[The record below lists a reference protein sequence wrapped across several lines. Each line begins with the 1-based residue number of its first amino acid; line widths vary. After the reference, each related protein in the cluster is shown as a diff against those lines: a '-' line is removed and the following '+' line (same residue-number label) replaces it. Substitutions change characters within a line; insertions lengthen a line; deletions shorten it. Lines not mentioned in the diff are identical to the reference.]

1 MTAGLVIFR
10 VYELTFDDG
19 FVGRVAM
26 SALREAS
33 FRREIAEGKRVG
45 IVSMRLIAET
55 EDRNEARAL
64 ADGWEI

>member
-1 MTAGLVIFR
+1 MAAGHVIFR

-19 FVGRVAM
+19 YIGRVAM
-26 SALREAS
+26 SALREMS
-33 FRREIAEGKRVG
+33 FRQEITEGRWSGLVG
-45 IVSMRLIAET
+45 MQLIAET

>member
-1 MTAGLVIFR
+1 MATGLVFR

-26 SALREAS
+26 SELREMS
-33 FRREIAEGKRVG
+33 FRQEIAEGKRTG
-45 IVSMRLIAET
+45 IVSMKLVAET
-55 EDRNEARAL
+55 KNRNEARSL

>member
-1 MTAGLVIFR
+1 MAAGLVIFR
-10 VYELTFDDG
+10 VYEITFDDG

-26 SALREAS
+26 SALRELS
-33 FRREIAEGKRVG
+33 FRQEINDGKRAG

-64 ADGWEI
+64 AGGWEI

>member
-1 MTAGLVIFR
+1 MAAGRVIFR

-19 FVGRVAM
+19 FIGRVAM
-26 SALREAS
+26 NELREMS
-33 FRREIAEGKRVG
+33 FRREITDGERTG
-45 IVSMRLIAET
+45 IVGMKLIAET

>member
-1 MTAGLVIFR
+1 MVNKLVFR

-26 SALREAS
+26 SALREMS
-33 FRREIAEGKRVG
+33 FRQEIAEGKRTG
-45 IVSMRLIAET
+45 IVSMKLVAET
-55 EDRNEARAL
+55 KNRNEARSL